1 MNGILMEEP
10 ETQPESKRRGIR
22 IEKPEGIRPNRE
34 AANPVKFN
42 NPAPVP
48 AVFPVQRRIHPFLR
62 FLIFLT
68 YLFSAATLYLAFRAV
83 R

>member
-22 IEKPEGIRPNRE
+22 IEKPESNPSPPEPSRYGPESRTPVIF
-34 AANPVKFN
+34 AAK
-42 NPAPVP
+42 
-48 AVFPVQRRIHPFLR
+48 RRLNFFFR

-68 YLFSAATLYLAFRAV
+68 YLFSAAALYLAFRAA